1 MNRKK
6 KILIFGGSG
15 LLGLNFIRK
24 YNQKYEI
31 LATYHSN
38 KPSIFKKDNIKFVK
52 LNIADPVSK
61 IILKLKTFKPDYVFN
76 FSGISEINVCEKNKK
91 LCKEVIYFGLKK
103 ISKIAKN
110 FNTPVLHISTDSV
123 YNITN
128 KLNSESSSLSG
139 QNYYSKLKIK
149 CEKYILNNHKEYIII
164 RTRFFGFS
172 LTKKNFFEKI
182 LQSAKKNKKI
192 YCYKNV
198 YSTPVS
204 VHNLC
209 KIISKLVD
217 KNIKG
222 IFNVSSDKKISRY
235 DFAKQV
241 CKVFKIRA
249 DIIVGLNYSF
259 KKDKIKKPLNTSI
272 SNKKIKK
279 FSFIK
284 IENLSKS
291 LLKLKNEKKNY
302 SYRSGI

>member
-24 YNQKYEI
+24 YKQNYEI
-31 LATYHSN
+31 LATYYSN
-38 KPSIFKKDNIKFVK
+38 KPSIFKRDDIKFVK
-52 LNIADPVSK
+52 LNITDPISK

-123 YNITN
+123 YNVTN
-128 KLNSESSSLSG
+128 KLNSETSSLSG

-149 CEKYILNNHKEYIII
+149 CEQYILNNHKEYIII

-172 LTKKNFFEKI
+172 ITKKNFFEKI
-182 LQSAKKNKKI
+182 LQSAKKNKKL

-204 VHNLC
+204 VHNLSD
-209 KIISKLVD
+209 IIMKLVD
-217 KNIKG
+217 NNVRG
-222 IFNVSSDKKISRY
+222 VFNVSSDKKISRY
-235 DFAKQV
+235 AFAKKV
-241 CKVFKIRA
+241 CKVFNIKNN
-249 DIIVGLNYSF
+249 IIIGTNYLF
-259 KKDKIKKPLNTSI
+259 EKGKIKKSQNTSI

-291 LLKLKNEKKNY
+291 LVKLKNEKKNY
-302 SYRSGI
+302 SYRSSI